1 MGIYFY
7 KQVFYIKNSG
17 GDPKVTLA
25 LWEMN
30 KKMQFKA
37 CVTQKYTF

>member
-7 KQVFYIKNSG
+7 KQVFYIKKSKE

-37 CVTQKYTF
+37 CAA